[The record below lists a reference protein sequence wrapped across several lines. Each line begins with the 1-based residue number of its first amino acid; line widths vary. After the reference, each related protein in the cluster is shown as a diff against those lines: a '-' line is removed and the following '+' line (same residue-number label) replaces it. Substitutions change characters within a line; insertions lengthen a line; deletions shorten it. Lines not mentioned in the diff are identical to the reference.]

1 MIFLE
6 DTDMTQWPSVTSL
19 EKSFMAT
26 EKRVREHSVL
36 AMAKNAA
43 AGLQL
48 LVAGHRLP
56 LPTEN

>member
-1 MIFLE
+1 LE
-6 DTDMTQWPSVTSL
+6 DTDLTQWASVTSL
-19 EKSFMAT
+19 EKPFMVT

-43 AGLQL
+43 GGRQL